1 MKETLNERIKKLR
14 KKKGMTQLQLADKLG
29 VTDKAVSKWEVGEGN
44 PDLSLIPSIANFFDI
59 SVDELLQGRMNT
71 QIDKNTTSFQ
81 EQVIIKG
88 LNEFDTSKWNHE
100 VFEQKDQYGYTVVDY
115 IFKHESIDFLDYALD
130 HWFHPII
137 IFCNEKEQIKF
148 ETLIKIETHEQLKTP
163 YKLAN
168 LTNKNGK
175 IFKTKKISL
184 NSIFDIDKGYLNANL
199 PILIDDIKQ
208 TLALVFKY
216 QNLKLLQKLERV
228 DTVVALSSDAIPSI
242 IADYVKNKTFD
253 KAFLDYILNWEY
265 MFSYLLV
272 SSISENETLKNILI
286 TSYLEKSRPLI
297 GNHIEI
303 LQNLRDEKINKI
315 FNLESKS
322 YSVEEIDD
330 ECEEELIISLDII
343 DMIKQNK
350 LKLLQNHLEQVSEKM
365 KEFEV
370 FIDHLVNKKVN
381 DPSFS
386 KLNKDEI
393 NQFNFLFKKTFNYR
407 RQSFYIE
414 GHLTK
419 QQEEEILIYEQSLQD
434 HTRLENILN
443 ESCKTDFYD
452 IKNYLLGELQLTFNT
467 SFSYK
472 LNSLNKETL
481 MILIPFLN
489 QESCDE
495 ILTLINSDDIKLITM
510 LLHSNAHF
518 LLEKPVEREEGIL
531 FDYNLIDDRDTYQ
544 RYKDAKTEKYD
555 KIRTL
560 QMKLILNLISQ

>member
-184 NSIFDIDKGYLNANL
+184 NSISDIDKGYLNANL